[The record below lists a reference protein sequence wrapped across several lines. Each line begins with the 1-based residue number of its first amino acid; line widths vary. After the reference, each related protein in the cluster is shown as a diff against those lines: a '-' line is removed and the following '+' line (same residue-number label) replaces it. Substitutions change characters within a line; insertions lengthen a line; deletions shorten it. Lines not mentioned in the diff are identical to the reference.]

1 MNSNLKKIVLSAV
14 FAALI
19 IVTTAY
25 VKIPI
30 GINEGY
36 IHLGDSIIYLAGC
49 LLGPFAAIAA
59 AIGGAIADILAGA
72 AMWAPGTAVIKALI
86 SVPFIIAT
94 AFYTK
99 KNVSNRIIHL
109 STILVTLLSGAIT
122 VFGYWLY
129 EGFLYSFA
137 SAFASMPF
145 NVIQAVGSAVVFIIL
160 GCALDA
166 VKIQKL
172 LK

>member
-94 AFYTK
+94 AFYNK
-99 KNVSNRIIHL
+99 KNVNNRIIHL

-122 VFGYWLY
+122 VLGYWLY

-145 NVIQAVGSAVVFIIL
+145 NAIQAVGSAVVFIIL